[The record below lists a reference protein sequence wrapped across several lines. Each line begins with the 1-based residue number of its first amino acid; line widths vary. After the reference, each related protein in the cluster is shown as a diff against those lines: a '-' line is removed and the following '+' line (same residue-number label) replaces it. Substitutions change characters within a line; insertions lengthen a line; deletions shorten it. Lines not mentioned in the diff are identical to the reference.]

1 VLWRCWL
8 GGRKGIRSVKTEWWG
23 TGVVICLEQGA
34 ELHTAQLMPLTLTA
48 SCFSEIQIVFAFLL
62 PAHLGSPGK
71 KAVKRGCKRGSIN
84 LTYANSYYYGLF
96 PRTAWLSQYQKG
108 KTSLH
113 LNEARDD
120 GVLGCS
126 GISWTIC
133 KQSAPCSIQITT
145 PTPYLSHSFTDM
157 LSCWQ
162 IAGNKIGRIQLYL
175 QVYLLGQFFC
185 SFYSVCNPWL
195 LRWVTKYQ
203 KVQWFGSIVT
213 LIFDCLCV

>member
-1 VLWRCWL
+1 
-8 GGRKGIRSVKTEWWG
+8 
-23 TGVVICLEQGA
+23 
-34 ELHTAQLMPLTLTA
+34 MPLTLTV

-126 GISWTIC
+126 GMSWTIC

-145 PTPYLSHSFTDM
+145 PTPHLSHSFTDM

-175 QVYLLGQFFC
+175 QNSGVFAWSVFLQFLF
-185 SFYSVCNPWL
+185 SLQSLIASLSNEIPESSMVWQYRDVNIWLFVC
-195 LRWVTKYQ
+195 V
-203 KVQWFGSIVT
+203 IVSRRN
-213 LIFDCLCV
+213 IQMPHSHCVI